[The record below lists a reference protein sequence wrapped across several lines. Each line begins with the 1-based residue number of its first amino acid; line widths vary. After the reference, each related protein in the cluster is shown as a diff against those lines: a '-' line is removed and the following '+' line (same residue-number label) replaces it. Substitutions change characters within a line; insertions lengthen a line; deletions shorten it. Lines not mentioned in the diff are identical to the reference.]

1 MMARLTVLG
10 RVRVKVKVRVR
21 VRVMVRVSFAFHD
34 GALDGPGQGQG

>member
-34 GALDGPGQGQG
+34 GALDGPGQG